1 MMDEIN
7 RLILSELHKNGRVT
21 LKSLEKTT
29 GYTSMGIKKRIDK
42 LVDEGAIKI
51 TALLNA
57 RYFKLCAAVILIETD
72 GPETIDRIIKR
83 FENCPRIVNLF
94 TTVGGYNL
102 VAIVVAE
109 NQETLESI
117 SIEKCSL
124 RSEKGIRRSEFLI
137 IRDYNYNPFIP
148 VNNENSHKKL
158 NKPPCTVECKPCPRY
173 DADACMGCPA
183 TTYYKGSL

>member
-1 MMDEIN
+1 
-7 RLILSELHKNGRVT
+7 
-21 LKSLEKTT
+21 
-29 GYTSMGIKKRIDK
+29 MGIKKRIDK

-51 TALLNA
+51 TTLVNA

-83 FENCPRIVNLF
+83 FEDCPRIVNLF
-94 TTVGGYNL
+94 TTVGGYNII
-102 VAIVVAE
+102 AIVVAE

-117 SIEKCSL
+117 SVEKCSL

-148 VNNENSHKKL
+148 VRQEIVEQRRD
-158 NKPPCTVECKPCPRY
+158 KPPCSVECKPCDRY
-173 DADACMGCPA
+173 NSDNCLGCPA
-183 TTYYKGSL
+183 TTNYKGTF